1 MEMEQKTAGMNMKD
15 SLVLRAFKSMG
26 ISEQTLEMVEKD
38 LRDSM
43 KNKEVN
49 KEVEEI
55 KQEEKIQT
63 KQD

>member
-1 MEMEQKTAGMNMKD
+1 MNMKD

-43 KNKEVN
+43 KSKEVN

-55 KQEEKIQT
+55 K
-63 KQD
+63 